1 MYDAIRSSALLH
13 PERIHPAL
21 WRGSQL
27 ARAHPA
33 TIGTGFHVLDQ
44 ELPGQGWPL
53 GSLVELMPTQPG
65 IGEILLL
72 RPALAKLDPQRSI
85 ALVHPPYEPCFHCWI
100 NWRLERH
107 RPLWICP
114 QTPGDIL
121 WTAEQI
127 LKHNACAA
135 LLCWV
140 DHVRPP
146 ALRRLHLLAQ
156 QTDTLFMVLRPQ
168 AAARQASA
176 APLRLL
182 LEPTAQGIAAH
193 IIKRQGPSANAP
205 VSLTLY
211 PSRPAL
217 IAPVPHVS
225 LDQPLPALALSGRA
239 VSRMAD

>member
-1 MYDAIRSSALLH
+1 MPDAIRSSALLH

-27 ARAHPA
+27 ARSRQS
-33 TIGTGFHVLDQ
+33 TIGTGFDALDH
-44 ELPGQGWPL
+44 ELPGRGWPL
-53 GSLVELMPTQPG
+53 GSLIELMPTQPG

-72 RPALAKLDPQRSI
+72 RPALARLDAQRSI

-100 NWRLERH
+100 NWKLAGHRL
-107 RPLWICP
+107 LWIRP
-114 QTPGDIL
+114 QTHGDIL

-140 DHVRPP
+140 DSVRPA

-156 QTDTLFMVLRPQ
+156 QTDTLFMVLRPHE
-168 AAARQASA
+168 AARQASA
-176 APLRLL
+176 APLRLAL
-182 LEPTAQGIAAH
+182 QPTVQGIEAS
-193 IIKRQGPSANAP
+193 IIKRQGPSAGQP
-205 VSLTLY
+205 VSIPLY
-211 PSRPAL
+211 PTRPTF

-239 VSRMAD
+239 VSRMAG

>member
-1 MYDAIRSSALLH
+1 MSDAIRSPVLLH

-27 ARAHPA
+27 ARSRHA
-33 TIGTGFHVLDQ
+33 TIGTGFQALDQ

-53 GSLVELMPTQPG
+53 GSLIELMPNQPG
-65 IGEILLL
+65 IGEILML
-72 RPALAKLDPQRSI
+72 RPALANLDPQRSI

-100 NWRLERH
+100 NWKLERH
-107 RPLWICP
+107 RLLWIRP

-135 LLCWV
+135 LLCWTGN
-140 DHVRPP
+140 VRPA

-176 APLRLL
+176 APLRLTL
-182 LEPTAQGIAAH
+182 QPAVQGIEAS
-193 IIKRQGPSANAP
+193 IIKRQGPSASKP
-205 VSLTLY
+205 VSITLY
-211 PSRPAL
+211 PARPAF
-217 IAPVPHVS
+217 IAPAPHVP
-225 LDQPLPALALSGRA
+225 LDQPLPAHPLPGRA
-239 VSRMAD
+239 VSQMAG